1 MKTLKAHFDGRN
13 IVLDE
18 PAALEPNMKLRV
30 LLPEDGETE
39 TEIVRVCAQLSEPVF
54 EKVWDNPLDADYDK
68 L

>member
-39 TEIVRVCAQLSEPVF
+39 AEIVQACAQLSEPVF
-54 EKVWDNPLDADYDK
+54 AKVWDNPLDADYDK